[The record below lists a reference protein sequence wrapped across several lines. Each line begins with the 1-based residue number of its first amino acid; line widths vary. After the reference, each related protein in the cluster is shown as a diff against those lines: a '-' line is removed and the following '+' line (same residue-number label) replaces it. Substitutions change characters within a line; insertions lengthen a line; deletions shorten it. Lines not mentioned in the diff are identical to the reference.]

1 MMDSPDSIDDY
12 PGARIEQQPSG
23 TWAIVNDDTNEVVV
37 DGFATKDLAEQ
48 SALAH
53 DFAIV
58 VE

>member
-1 MMDSPDSIDDY
+1 MMDSHDGIDDY

-23 TWAIVNDDTNEVVV
+23 SFAIVNDDTNEVVV
-37 DGFATKDLAEQ
+37 DGFATAELAEQ

-58 VE
+58 TT